1 MSRKLTSSIA
11 LTAFLAALTA
21 APAFAQ
27 QSAPE
32 APAAQSA
39 PAEAVL
45 PQLLRDAELS
55 DVTREPMRRG
65 GSRITGKL
73 PDGTVIG
80 AYVDAGGALR
90 GLRNQAEAALP
101 ADLIAA
107 LVPQNVRDNPI
118 YSEISQLRG
127 VYVSE
132 KGVKLAGIDA
142 QDNRLHAAF
151 AEDGTLVRF
160 GRGDDDG
167 DRPGMGKKRGE
178 GKYHDEGKGRHG
190 KRHEG
195 GKHGERGERGGDR
208 GERHGMKGAP
218 GEPGPR
224 GPQDGAPPPAPV
236 DAAPVDEAALRQSL
250 ADNGYSEIGTIAS
263 QGPRIVAEAVNPE
276 GEAVTLELN
285 PGGEVLREI
294 NR

>member
-39 PAEAVL
+39 PAEAAL
-45 PQLLRDAELS
+45 PQLLRDAGLS

-118 YSEISQLRG
+118 YGEISQLRG

-160 GRGDDDG
+160 GRGDDDRR
-167 DRPGMGKKRGE
+167 DMGKKRGE
-178 GKYHDEGKGRHG
+178 GRYHGDDMGRDD
-190 KRHEG
+190 K
-195 GKHGERGERGGDR
+195 KHDGRKWRERGGDHR
-208 GERHGMKGAP
+208 GMKGEH
-218 GEPGPR
+218 GKR
-224 GPQDGAPPPAPV
+224 
-236 DAAPVDEAALRQSL
+236 DAAAAPIDEAALRQSL
-250 ADNGYSEIGTIAS
+250 TENGYSDIGTIAR
-263 QGPRIVAEAVNPE
+263 QGPRLVAEAVNPE
-276 GEAVTLELN
+276 GEAVALELN